1 MRHVLDNPVC
11 SALNGP
17 HADVVVRH
25 SLARHRLLDEPFP
38 PALSRKPILVP
49 A

>member
-1 MRHVLDNPVC
+1 MRHVLDNPAC

-17 HADVVVRH
+17 NANVALRH
-25 SLARHRLLDEPFP
+25 NLARHRLLGEPFP
-38 PALSRKPILVP
+38 PALSRKPVKVP